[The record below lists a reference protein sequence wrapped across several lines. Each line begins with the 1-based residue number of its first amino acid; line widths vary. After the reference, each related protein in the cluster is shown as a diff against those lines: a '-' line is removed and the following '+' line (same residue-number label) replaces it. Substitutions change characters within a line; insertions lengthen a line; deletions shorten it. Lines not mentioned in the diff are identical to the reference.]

1 MVGTGVSVSA
11 VWRFSCVWD
20 PESSLVLGCGFAQ
33 RALFLTYGGGDY
45 SVGKGTVWRECGSDS
60 RMGVGDF
67 SCHCSDALATVG
79 NLSVSLGDELCV
91 SEDSKAQSLLA
102 LGGVGILWL
111 HLEPG
116 RAAQSCAVGPSASR
130 CGGSGMDAAPLG
142 WSRNHGSCVCVG
154 DRSLD
159 DPEFCEPSPSYP
171 GTQ

>member
-20 PESSLVLGCGFAQ
+20 PESSLGLGCGFAQ
-33 RALFLTYGGGDY
+33 RALFLTYGGRDS
-45 SVGKGTVWRECGSDS
+45 SVGQGTVWRDRGSAS

-130 CGGSGMDAAPLG
+130 CGGSGVGSEPLACYPEHGFLLCG
-142 WSRNHGSCVCVG
+142 WGCI
-154 DRSLD
+154 
-159 DPEFCEPSPSYP
+159 P
-171 GTQ
+171 